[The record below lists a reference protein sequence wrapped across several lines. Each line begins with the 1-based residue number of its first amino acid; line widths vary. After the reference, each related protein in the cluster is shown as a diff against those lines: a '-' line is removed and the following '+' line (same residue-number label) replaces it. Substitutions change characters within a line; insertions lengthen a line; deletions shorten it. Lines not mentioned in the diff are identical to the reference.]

1 MKPKVA
7 APVGSNSSFVAGGL
21 KASRPVLFAIFST
34 VALASIFAALLLGT
48 FPITALQVLDSIVHP
63 IPGVAADVIWRLRAP
78 RAFAAFACGG
88 LLAMSG
94 ALLQVLLRNALAD
107 PYVLGISSGA
117 SLGALL
123 ALTFGAGALLVNA
136 AALGGALAAIVIVFG
151 LGFRNADRD
160 VYRLLLTG
168 VVLATGLSALVSLV
182 LVTAP
187 QAQVKGMLYWL
198 MGDLAYAGSPLAAWV
213 VLGCLLL
220 FSALLATQ
228 LDLLG
233 LGQFKARSLGV
244 GVTLLQSAVFFA
256 AASGTVAAVMLGGA
270 IGFIGLMVPHAVRL
284 LGVAEHRALL
294 PLSVLLGGS
303 LLTLADTAARTLWA
317 PQQLPVGVLTAL
329 IGVPAML
336 VLLGRKSGC

>member
-1 MKPKVA
+1 M
-7 APVGSNSSFVAGGL
+7 
-21 KASRPVLFAIFST
+21 SRPVLFAVLSIA
-34 VALASIFAALLLGT
+34 ALASIFAALLLGT
-48 FPITALQVLDSIVHP
+48 FPISALQVLDSVVHP
-63 IPGVAADVIWRLRAP
+63 IPGVVADVIWQLRAP

-88 LLAMSG
+88 LLALSG

-107 PYVLGISSGA
+107 PYILGVSSGA

-123 ALTFGAGALLVNA
+123 ALTFGAGAPLVNA

-151 LGFRNADRD
+151 LGFRGGDRD
-160 VYRLLLTG
+160 IYRLLLTG
-168 VVLATGLSALVSLV
+168 VVLATGFSALVSLV
-182 LVTAP
+182 LITAP

-213 VLGCLLL
+213 VLGILVLCG
-220 FSALLATQ
+220 AVLATQ

-244 GVTLLQSAVFFA
+244 GVTLLQAGVFFA
-256 AASGTVAAVMLGGA
+256 AALATVAAVMLGGA

-336 VLLGRKSGC
+336 VLLGRKS